1 MGCGGSKVDTS
12 SSSSST
18 NGLGRPPHAQGM
30 NLADLAHLAIL
41 DKRFCAVLLS
51 GDLKLLDA
59 DFLREVGEKG
69 LERMLKR
76 QDLEDYERR
85 TGIRVFVPP
94 AEAVAIMR
102 GGGRRIASL
111 SYGWC
116 SAGSPDPTN
125 VYLKHVRRFLRDPLG
140 AHIKAVFWDY
150 GSLCTRPG
158 PSPFSALLLFVGRC
172 VSHTHF
178 ALACRLLLLP
188 HMLLLG
194 GARTRSPKPEIGCP
208 RSKLQRG
215 VVGDG
220 GRVRERPRRD
230 RHPAQA
236 HPAAAGEL

>member
-1 MGCGGSKVDTS
+1 MGCAASKAESS

-85 TGIRVFVPP
+85 TGTRVFVPP

-116 SAGSPDPTN
+116 SAGAPDPTN
-125 VYLKHVRRFLRDPLG
+125 VYLKHVRRFLRQHPL
-140 AHIKAVFWDY
+140 
-150 GSLCTRPG
+150 LT
-158 PSPFSALLLFVGRC
+158 
-172 VSHTHF
+172 T
-178 ALACRLLLLP
+178 
-188 HMLLLG
+188 
-194 GARTRSPKPEIGCP
+194 
-208 RSKLQRG
+208 
-215 VVGDG
+215 
-220 GRVRERPRRD
+220 RVRHWTHHEHEHEECHWHKATHSVRTILHVKP
-230 RHPAQA
+230 HSNPQ
-236 HPAAAGEL
+236 P

>member
-1 MGCGGSKVDTS
+1 
-12 SSSSST
+12 
-18 NGLGRPPHAQGM
+18 M

-85 TGIRVFVPP
+85 TGTRVFVPP

-116 SAGSPDPTN
+116 SAGAPDPTN

-150 GSLCTRPG
+150 GSLCTRPF
-158 PSPFSALLLFVGRC
+158 PSPSRPSCCSLSVV

-188 HMLLLG
+188 LRMLSLG
-194 GARTRSPKPEIGCP
+194 GAHTRSPKPENGGP
-208 RSKLQRG
+208 RSELSRG